1 MDSPKHMELKNRI
14 KAVCVIFKLSVREFE
29 RECQLNRGNISNM
42 TGALGSDK
50 ISKIIARYPSINL
63 YWLLTGEGEMFL
75 SRSEKTGSD
84 APRGRGIGPTGRAGQ
99 SRNDRPSGEQ
109 DPRGS
114 RIGRKRQLALT
125 GPPGTDRLAAYAH
138 PAAKRTITAAK
149 RSAPPAR
156 RNDRTDKKQGE
167 SFVIFRKK
175 STFAPRRFGYRRLL
189 T

>member
-1 MDSPKHMELKNRI
+1 MTRPNVYVKNMDSPKHMELKNRI

-84 APRGRGIGPTGRAGQ
+84 APGKEEPAQREEPAKAETV
-99 SRNDRPSGEQ
+99 DRPAAHDG
-109 DPRGS
+109 
-114 RIGRKRQLALT
+114 QLPIIEPVEVTEMPGALMM
-125 GPPGTDRLAAYAH
+125 P
-138 PAAKRTITAAK
+138 TAAGV
-149 RSAPPAR
+149 SEYTPY
-156 RNDRTDKKQGE
+156 
-167 SFVIFRKK
+167 K
-175 STFAPRRFGYRRLL
+175 S
-189 T
+189 

>member
-75 SRSEKTGSD
+75 SRSEKTHPGKRNRPNGKSR
-84 APRGRGIGPTGRAGQ
+84 PKPKRSTVRRTGPMREPHRPKTTTRSYRPTG
-99 SRNDRPSGEQ
+99 N
-109 DPRGS
+109 
-114 RIGRKRQLALT
+114 
-125 GPPGTDRLAAYAH
+125 
-138 PAAKRTITAAK
+138 
-149 RSAPPAR
+149 
-156 RNDRTDKKQGE
+156 
-167 SFVIFRKK
+167 
-175 STFAPRRFGYRRLL
+175 
-189 T
+189 

>member
-1 MDSPKHMELKNRI
+1 MTRPNVYVKNMDSPKHMELKNRI

-84 APRGRGIGPTGRAGQ
+84 APGKEESAQREEPAKAETVDRPANRTHEGPHRPKTTTR
-99 SRNDRPSGEQ
+99 SLRPSGTVGLL
-109 DPRGS
+109 R
-114 RIGRKRQLALT
+114 T
-125 GPPGTDRLAAYAH
+125 AH
-138 PAAKRTITAAK
+138 RCKTTITVQND
-149 RSAPPAR
+149 RSAC
-156 RNDRTDKKQGE
+156 
-167 SFVIFRKK
+167 
-175 STFAPRRFGYRRLL
+175 STK
-189 T
+189 

>member
-84 APRGRGIGPTGRAGQ
+84 APGK
-99 SRNDRPSGEQ
+99 E
-109 DPRGS
+109 
-114 RIGRKRQLALT
+114 
-125 GPPGTDRLAAYAH
+125 
-138 PAAKRTITAAK
+138 
-149 RSAPPAR
+149 
-156 RNDRTDKKQGE
+156 E
-167 SFVIFRKK
+167 S
-175 STFAPRRFGYRRLL
+175 T
-189 T
+189 

>member
-1 MDSPKHMELKNRI
+1 MTRPNVYVKNMDSPKHMELKNRI

-84 APRGRGIGPTGRAGQ
+84 APGDEESAQRDEPAKAETI
-99 SRNDRPSGEQ
+99 DRPANRTQEGAASAENDNSLLQAHRELIGLLRTHIRLQNEQ
-109 DPRGS
+109 LRLQND
-114 RIGRKRQLALT
+114 QL
-125 GPPGTDRLAAYAH
+125 
-138 PAAKRTITAAK
+138 
-149 RSAPPAR
+149 
-156 RNDRTDKKQGE
+156 
-167 SFVIFRKK
+167 
-175 STFAPRRFGYRRLL
+175 RLL
-189 T
+189 DEMIERIKNKGKVL

>member
-84 APRGRGIGPTGRAGQ
+84 APGKEEPAQREEPAKAETV
-99 SRNDRPSGEQ
+99 DRPANRPHEG
-109 DPRGS
+109 
-114 RIGRKRQLALT
+114 
-125 GPPGTDRLAAYAH
+125 AA
-138 PAAKRTITAAK
+138 PAE
-149 RSAPPAR
+149 
-156 RNDRTDKKQGE
+156 NDN
-167 SFVIFRKK
+167 
-175 STFAPRRFGYRRLL
+175 
-189 T
+189 